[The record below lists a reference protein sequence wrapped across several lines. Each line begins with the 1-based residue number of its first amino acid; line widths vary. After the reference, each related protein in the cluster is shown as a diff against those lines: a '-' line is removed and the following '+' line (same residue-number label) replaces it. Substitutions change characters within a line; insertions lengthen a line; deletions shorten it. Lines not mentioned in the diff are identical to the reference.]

1 MPVSGYTYN
10 KNLVK
15 ISAGSTDNWDVWYN
29 QAMDQLDEP
38 SMHYKITAAGDLAAG
53 EVAAALDD
61 GTGAKKAYLAA
72 SGTYTFGDP
81 LGIAVESVTAGN
93 PVRLAMAGRVQNAGW
108 AFGAADKFAYLS
120 VSGTVTTTDTGNAI
134 GFVLSSTSIYFL
146 PGSSSVPGGQTDTVA
161 GANGLVNTGGNVDA
175 VLSPVYGAAANTVC
189 EGDDTRLHAQN
200 TDGGTS
206 AASFEIN
213 YAANS
218 ARLLTTGLTA
228 NRDYTF
234 PDATTKLMGEGAPA
248 AITADHD
255 YSGGAL
261 RLPSSS
267 GAPSSANDEGDV
279 VFDTV
284 NDDLYVGLGSTNW
297 KKINQAGGASP
308 GENAVINGDFSI
320 WQRGTS
326 FTGPTSEY
334 TADRFRVSETT
345 DGAVD
350 VLRSTDVPTQAESGH
365 ASSYSLHVDVT
376 AADAAIGSAQSAEV
390 TYAMEGYDY
399 AALKGNE
406 ATLSFWVKSSKTGTF
421 CVAFRNNG
429 KNRSYVAEYAVA
441 AADTWEQKSVTLT
454 FDQIGGTENLE
465 NGAGL
470 FISWALAA
478 GANYQAAAGAWQT
491 GDYIATSNQVNA
503 LDSAAND
510 FKLSQIKFERGSAS
524 TPFRA
529 AGANIGGELAM
540 AHRYYWRWNPKSG
553 QVLYQFYA
561 GAASAQYRWP
571 LVFPTEM
578 RGTPT
583 VTVSGT
589 WASVNVTSWGVV
601 GAATTEQGCVVNIQ
615 STSSGSTYVYPNS
628 TDDNIEADAEL

>member
-38 SMHYKITAAGDLAAG
+38 SMHYKITAAEDLAAG

-81 LGIAVESVTAGN
+81 LGIAVETVTAGN
-93 PVRLAMAGRVQNAGW
+93 PVRLTMAGRVQNAGW

-120 VSGTVTTTDTGNAI
+120 ASGTVTTTDTGNAI
-134 GFVLSSTSIYFL
+134 GFVLSSTSIYFH
-146 PGSSSVPGGQTDTVA
+146 PGSSSASGGRTDTVA
-161 GANGLVNTGGNVDA
+161 GSNGLANTGDNVDA
-175 VLSPVYGAAANTVC
+175 VLSPVYGTAANTVC
-189 EGDDTRLHAQN
+189 EGDDARLHSQN
-200 TDGGTS
+200 TDGGTN

-234 PDATTKLMGEGAPA
+234 PDATTKLVGEGAAA
-248 AITADHD
+248 AITAGHD

-261 RLPSSS
+261 RLPASS

-284 NDDLYVGLGSTNW
+284 NDDLYVGLGSTTW
-297 KKINQAGGASP
+297 KKINQAGGA
-308 GENAVINGDFSI
+308 GRNLLINGGMNLA
-320 WQRGTS
+320 QRGTS
-326 FTGPTSEY
+326 FTSATTPANDDDTY
-334 TADRFRVSETT
+334 LMDRWILLS
-345 DGAVD
+345 DGAD
-350 VLRSTDVPTQAESGH
+350 VADVSQSSTAPAGAKHSMALDVATVNKKFGVLQVVESE
-365 ASSYSLHVDVT
+365 
-376 AADAAIGSAQSAEV
+376 DAV
-390 TYAMEGYDY
+390 
-399 AALKGNE
+399 
-406 ATLSFWVKSSKTGTF
+406 
-421 CVAFRNNG
+421 
-429 KNRSYVAEYAVA
+429 
-441 AADTWEQKSVTLT
+441 SV
-454 FDQIGGTENLE
+454 IGGTASLSFDAKVTD
-465 NGAGL
+465 NGAGKL
-470 FISWALAA
+470 DNVKAVVLSWDGTADAVTSDVVSAWGAEDVTPAWAANWTAENTPANLNVATSFATYRIENISIDTANAKNVAVLIWCDGLCGTAGETLNISRVKLEPGAAATPFTPA
-478 GANYQAAAGAWQT
+478 GATYAQE
-491 GDYIATSNQVNA
+491 V
-503 LDSAAND
+503 
-510 FKLSQIKFERGSAS
+510 
-524 TPFRA
+524 
-529 AGANIGGELAM
+529 AM

-553 QVLYQFYA
+553 QVLYQCYA
-561 GAASAQYRWP
+561 AAASAQYRWP

-578 RGTPT
+578 RAAPA
-583 VTVSGT
+583 VTVNGT
-589 WASVNVTSWGVV
+589 WASVNVASWGVV